1 MVSICPVI
9 LCGGSGT
16 RLWPLSRETYP
27 KQYISLSSKNEQSLL
42 QNTIKRLS
50 GLKNICKPIM
60 LCNEDHR
67 FLVAEQLRAIGTNP
81 NTILLEPEGRNTA
94 PAIAISA
101 IKALEIEE
109 DPILLILS
117 SDHEIKNEQKFIK
130 VIEAGLDFASKNK
143 LVTFGVIPSRPETG
157 FGYIQSDKAF
167 LPNKIEGKN
176 IEKFIEKPDLKTAQE
191 YLKDMR
197 FTWNSGIFMFRA
209 KAIIEEM
216 NNLCT

>member
-1 MVSICPVI
+1 MVKVSICPVI

-67 FLVAEQLRAIGTNP
+67 FLVAEQLREIDTNP

-157 FGYIQSDKAF
+157 F
-167 LPNKIEGKN
+167 
-176 IEKFIEKPDLKTAQE
+176 
-191 YLKDMR
+191 
-197 FTWNSGIFMFRA
+197 
-209 KAIIEEM
+209 
-216 NNLCT
+216 